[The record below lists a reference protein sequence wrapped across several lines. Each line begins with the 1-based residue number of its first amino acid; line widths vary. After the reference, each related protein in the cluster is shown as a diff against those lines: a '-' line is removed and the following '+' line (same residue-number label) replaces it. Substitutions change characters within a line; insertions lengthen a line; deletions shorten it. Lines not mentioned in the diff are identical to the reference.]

1 MGEIRREMEARR
13 FLDVAG
19 AKLTGSDRYKLHWC
33 LRLRIPKSALPP
45 YASARAKSILFDP
58 HRPARP
64 ERSSVAEP
72 LRANRSLLHRSKV
85 WPYSMTSSVMV
96 SSIAGTS
103 RPGVF
108 AVFRFMTSSKCVG
121 CSICRSLGLAPLRIL
136 STYVAAR
143 RHIPGSLEP

>member
-58 HRPARP
+58 HRPNVR
-64 ERSSVAEP
+64 
-72 LRANRSLLHRSKV
+72 LLLSRFA
-85 WPYSMTSSVMV
+85 P
-96 SSIAGTS
+96 IAASYT
-103 RPGVF
+103 
-108 AVFRFMTSSKCVG
+108 AAKCG
-121 CSICRSLGLAPLRIL
+121 PIR
-136 STYVAAR
+136 
-143 RHIPGSLEP
+143 